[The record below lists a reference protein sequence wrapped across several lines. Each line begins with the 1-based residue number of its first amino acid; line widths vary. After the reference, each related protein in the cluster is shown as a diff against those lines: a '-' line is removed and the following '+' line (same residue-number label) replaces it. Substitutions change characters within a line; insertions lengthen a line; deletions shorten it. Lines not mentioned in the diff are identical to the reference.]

1 MDIVHIAAG
10 DYPRYEALLLQRDQ
24 IRKDAQL
31 YRRSYIR
38 EFGELINVLFE
49 IKVNCIELKKSI
61 AFCRIAKNRGERPD
75 FSAMREYVE
84 KQMTAYKIQL
94 KEMLEEYNGTKLD
107 SLINAEDMKEIKS
120 LYRKLA
126 RQLHPDISPL
136 IQQKPE
142 LLELWERASVA
153 YKCNDLKMLQETDFL
168 VQHALSQL
176 GEESTEL
183 VIPDIQNR
191 IIELEQEIHTII
203 STEPYSYKTLL
214 EDEESVKREKQELNS
229 EIDEYRE
236 YEAQLRI
243 QLDILMQ

>member
-1 MDIVHIAAG
+1 MDIVHIAVG

-38 EFGELINVLFE
+38 EFGELINMLFE

-61 AFCRIAKNRGERPD
+61 AFCQIAKNRGERPD
-75 FSAMREYVE
+75 FSAMLEYVE

-94 KEMLEEYNGTKLD
+94 KEMLEEYNETKLD
-107 SLINAEDMKEIKS
+107 SLINAEDVKEIKR
-120 LYRKLA
+120 LYRKIA

-168 VQHALSQL
+168 VQQALSQL
-176 GEESTEL
+176 GEASTEL